1 MASHESP
8 TKHRAPLSEAAM
20 QDAEARFPELAA
32 QAGRAAHQRALQ
44 RLGKVVRAQD
54 GQLVEARA
62 DGTVR
67 VLHALPAATAV
78 QRGMVLKRR
87 STR

>member
-1 MASHESP
+1 M
-8 TKHRAPLSEAAM
+8 SEAAM

-44 RLGKVVRAQD
+44 RLGKVVKAQD

-62 DGTVR
+62 DGTVQ
-67 VLHALPAATAV
+67 VLHALPVATAV

-87 STR
+87 SAR